1 MQTNVLRKLIVSCV
15 AACLFALVAV
25 AQDYKS
31 LVGKWNMTSETD
43 GDPVYWTL
51 ILKEVDGKLAAS
63 LATDSGEQP
72 AKDFSY
78 TDGAIKFEAPYQ
90 GEYYDIELKLKDGKL
105 EGNWSGNG
113 NSGRTTGVK
122 AAE

>member
-1 MQTNVLRKLIVSCV
+1 MQTNVLRKVIVACV
-15 AACLFALVAV
+15 VACLLALVAA

-31 LVGKWNMTSETD
+31 LLGKWNMTSETD

-63 LATDSGEQP
+63 LATASGEQP

-78 TDGAIKFEAPYQ
+78 KDGVIKFQAPYQ
-90 GEYYDIELKLKDGKL
+90 GEYYDIELKIQDGKL
-105 EGNWSGNG
+105 DGSWSGNG
-113 NSGRTTGVK
+113 NSGRTSGVK